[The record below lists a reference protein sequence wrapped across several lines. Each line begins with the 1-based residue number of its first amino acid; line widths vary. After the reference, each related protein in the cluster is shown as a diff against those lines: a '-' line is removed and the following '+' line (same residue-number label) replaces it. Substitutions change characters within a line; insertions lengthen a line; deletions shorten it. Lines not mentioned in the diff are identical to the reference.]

1 MSNVLDDAIR
11 IEAVAALTAIETGVA
26 KLREVFRHVANGH
39 PLDPQ
44 HAENLAATCGALLS
58 SIDATKN
65 GLRMSTE
72 TTAVH

>member
-1 MSNVLDDAIR
+1 MSKVLDDAIR
-11 IEAVAALTAIETGVA
+11 IEAVAALAAIETGVLR
-26 KLREVFRHVANGH
+26 LREVFRQVANGQ

-58 SIDATKN
+58 SIEATTR
-65 GLRMSTE
+65 GLRLSTE